1 MDAPTALRLLFD
13 AAVTACL
20 PSRVVPPALP
30 ARPSGRIVVVGAG
43 KAAAAMA
50 SAVEDAWGPVEGL
63 VVTRYGH
70 GAPTRTVEV
79 VEAGHPLP
87 DEAGRD
93 AATRALAMVS
103 GLSADDFVL
112 ALLSGGGSALWSA
125 PLSPLTLHEKQAITR
140 ALVLSSASIDE
151 INCVRKHLSAI
162 KGGRLAAA
170 AYPARVLALA
180 ISDVAGDDPSVIASG
195 PTVGDP
201 TTCADAAAILARY
214 GVPVP
219 ALGESIKPGDPR
231 IARSDFRIVAR
242 AADALAAAADEA
254 QRMGFDTKVLG
265 VNVTGDVRR
274 VAQAHAEIA
283 RHTDAHAR
291 PLVLL
296 SGGELTLTVKGQGR
310 GGPNREYLLA
320 LAEALQG
327 APNIWALAADTDGI
341 DGSDDAAGAWI
352 GPDTLARARTLQ
364 LDPRA
369 LVIANDSG
377 RFFTALGQSI
387 VTGPTRTNVNDF
399 RAILIA
405 PAV

>member
-1 MDAPTALRLLFD
+1 M
-13 AAVTACL
+13 AA
-20 PSRVVPPALP
+20 
-30 ARPSGRIVVVGAG
+30 
-43 KAAAAMA
+43 
-50 SAVEDAWGPVEGL
+50 AVEDAWGPVEGL

-70 GAPTRTVEV
+70 GVPMRLIEV

-87 DEAGRD
+87 DAAGRD

-103 GLSADDFVL
+103 GLSEGDFVL
-112 ALLSGGGSALWSA
+112 ALLSGGGSALWGA
-125 PLSPLTLHEKQAITR
+125 PAPPLSLSEKHAITR
-140 ALVLSSASIDE
+140 ALVLSSASIQE

-201 TTCADAAAILARY
+201 TTRADAANILTKY

-219 ALGESIKPGDPR
+219 ALSESVKPDDPR
-231 IARSDFRIVAR
+231 LARAETRIVAR
-242 AADALAAAADEA
+242 GADALSAAADAAHRL
-254 QRMGFDTKVLG
+254 GLVTKVIG
-265 VNVTGDVRR
+265 VNVEGDARAVGRT
-274 VAQAHAEIA
+274 HAEIA
-283 RHTDAHAR
+283 LNTRASGQ

-296 SGGELTLTVKGQGR
+296 SGGELTLNVTGCGN

-320 LAEALQG
+320 MAQALQG
-327 APNIWALAADTDGI
+327 ASNIWALAADTDGI
-341 DGSDDAAGAWI
+341 DGSDDAAGGWI
-352 GPDTLARARTLQ
+352 GPDTLARARAMG

-369 LVIANDSG
+369 IANENDSG
-377 RFFTALGQSI
+377 RFFAALGQAV

-399 RAILIA
+399 RAILIT
-405 PAV
+405 PQV